1 MIEPALI
8 HGRLHTTRATG
19 LQSPHVVPSA
29 AMALDPSSRAR
40 LTRHTRERFEGDGL
54 FARIARTVCDAECL
68 PRKELFEAWE
78 VARRVRR
85 RLRGGRVLDLA
96 AGHGLLAMI
105 LLILDDTSPS
115 ALCID
120 KTQPLSFER
129 LLAAMTA
136 GWPRLADRITY
147 ETRDLREV
155 RAAEGDLVASV
166 HACGPLSDAIIDVA
180 LTARARLAL
189 LPCCHDLRA
198 CDTGGLEQWMD
209 GPVAVDAVRARR
221 VEAAGYETLAT
232 TIPAKITPQNR
243 LLLAW
248 PRQ

>member
-1 MIEPALI
+1 
-8 HGRLHTTRATG
+8 
-19 LQSPHVVPSA
+19 
-29 AMALDPSSRAR
+29 MAFDRSSRAR
-40 LTRHTRERFEGDGL
+40 LTRHTRARFTGDSL

-96 AGHGLLAMI
+96 AGHGLLATI
-105 LLILDDTSPS
+105 LLLLDDTSPA
-115 ALCID
+115 ALCVD
-120 KTQPLSFER
+120 RTRPPSFDR
-129 LLAAMTA
+129 LLATMTDA
-136 GWPRLADRITY
+136 WPRLQGRIIW
-147 ETRDLREV
+147 ESRDLRDV
-155 RAAEGDLVASV
+155 SAQPDDLVVSV
-166 HACGPLSDAIIDVA
+166 HACGPLTDTILDVA
-180 LTARARLAL
+180 LAARARLAV

-221 VEAAGYETLAT
+221 MAAAGYQTLAT
-232 TIPAKITPQNR
+232 TIPSDITPQNR

-248 PRQ
+248 PSGTGTQAGRS

>member
-1 MIEPALI
+1 
-8 HGRLHTTRATG
+8 
-19 LQSPHVVPSA
+19 
-29 AMALDPSSRAR
+29 MALDPSSRAR

-96 AGHGLLAMI
+96 AGHGLLAII
-105 LLILDDTSPS
+105 LLLLDDTSPN
-115 ALCID
+115 AVCID
-120 KTQPLSFER
+120 KTQPPSFAR
-129 LLAAMTA
+129 LLRAMTEA
-136 GWPRLADRITY
+136 WPRLADRISYQT
-147 ETRDLREV
+147 
-155 RAAEGDLVASV
+155 GDLHEMRAVPEDLVVSV
-166 HACGPLSDAIIDVA
+166 HACGPLSDGIIDVA
-180 LTARARLAL
+180 LAARARLAL

-221 VEAAGYETLAT
+221 VKAADYETVAT
-232 TIPAKITPQNR
+232 TIPAEITPQNR

-248 PRQ
+248 PR